1 MEKYNIVKLRSYLV
15 HLVIGAAVLIL
26 GGSVLYSILSEMLQ
40 VYDPG
45 SKYAY
50 IFGIIACALIL
61 LIGLF
66 FIVKA
71 FGFENQ
77 VFKHVSFE
85 DRARFFEEL
94 GDEQTLFFDRYLFV
108 TRHYLLAYVKSWNP
122 QAKLL
127 KIQDLIGCFG
137 KPYYAGSD
145 ELVQYDVIFCD
156 KDFHLYCCAVKGK
169 KAAMMEEAWKAVCS
183 LAPWV
188 FHDDYVDFVAGLT
201 KKSKK
206 RSYIKIVE
214 HRKKLEEVSE
224 DTIQNAVISAADVI
238 KSFNEQS
245 GRREKKPLS
254 MQETQ
259 RLERL
264 NPDVEGDDASDMD
277 EMSEDEPKARRG
289 LFGRKS
295 GREKAGRNKADQH
308 DGGRPAKRSRSGPDK
323 ADRNKIDQNDGGQP
337 AKRGRSGPD
346 KADRN
351 KIDQHDGG
359 QPAKRS
365 RSSSNNAGRK
375 NGPRDPGNA
384 KELDLEETQ
393 KLPKIGNR
401 RKD

>member
-1 MEKYNIVKLRSYLV
+1 MEKYSIVKLRSYLV
-15 HLVIGAAVLIL
+15 HLIIGAAVLIL
-26 GGSVLYSILSEMLQ
+26 GGSVLYSILSEMIQ

-66 FIVKA
+66 FIIKA

-77 VFKHVSFE
+77 VFKHVALE
-85 DRARFFEEL
+85 DRAGFFEEL

-108 TRHYLLAYVKSWNP
+108 TRHYILVYVKSWNP
-122 QAKLL
+122 FAKLL
-127 KIQDLIGCFG
+127 RVDDLIGCFG

-156 KDFHLYCCAVKGK
+156 RDFHLYRCEVKGK

-206 RSYIKIVE
+206 RSYVKIVE

-238 KSFNEQS
+238 KSFNEQAGRRDKKAASAVGRAAAAGGAAIGNASPPGTGQASRRLGMTGSSADPDFDGDGDFDDAPVKKERPKTAKKDKRGGRS
-245 GRREKKPLS
+245 GRGKLGLPGKRNTDKSNGAKHMFSKGGASEDASEDMLS
-254 MQETQ
+254 MEDTQKLPVTRKGQSLEETQ
-259 RLERL
+259 RLPEVNR
-264 NPDVEGDDASDMD
+264 
-277 EMSEDEPKARRG
+277 
-289 LFGRKS
+289 
-295 GREKAGRNKADQH
+295 
-308 DGGRPAKRSRSGPDK
+308 
-323 ADRNKIDQNDGGQP
+323 
-337 AKRGRSGPD
+337 
-346 KADRN
+346 
-351 KIDQHDGG
+351 
-359 QPAKRS
+359 
-365 RSSSNNAGRK
+365 
-375 NGPRDPGNA
+375 
-384 KELDLEETQ
+384 
-393 KLPKIGNR
+393 R

>member
-1 MEKYNIVKLRSYLV
+1 MEKYSIVKLRSYLV

-85 DRARFFEEL
+85 DRADFFEEL

-108 TRHYLLAYVKSWNP
+108 TRHYILVYAKSWNP

-206 RSYIKIVE
+206 RSYVKIVE

-238 KSFNEQS
+238 KSFNEQNV
-245 GRREKKPLS
+245 RREKKPLS
-254 MQETQ
+254 MQETV
-259 RLERL
+259 RLDGLGKAIEG
-264 NPDVEGDDASDMD
+264 DVEEDMD
-277 EMSEDEPKARRG
+277 VIPQDKSGQRGG
-289 LFGRKS
+289 LFGRKA
-295 GREKAGRNKADQH
+295 GREKVARNKDKGQTKRAKSGLGKAGRDKAAGKAETADSPVRRKTQRISDE
-308 DGGRPAKRSRSGPDK
+308 DGGFGKS
-323 ADRNKIDQNDGGQP
+323 
-337 AKRGRSGPD
+337 
-346 KADRN
+346 
-351 KIDQHDGG
+351 
-359 QPAKRS
+359 
-365 RSSSNNAGRK
+365 K
-375 NGPRDPGNA
+375 NQA
-384 KELDLEETQ
+384 LEETQ
-393 KLPKIGNR
+393 KLPKMGNR
-401 RKD
+401 KKD

>member
-1 MEKYNIVKLRSYLV
+1 MEKYSIVKLRSYLV
-15 HLVIGAAVLIL
+15 HLIIGAAVLIL
-26 GGSVLYSILSEMLQ
+26 GGSVLYSILSEMIQ

-77 VFKHVSFE
+77 VFKHVALE
-85 DRARFFEEL
+85 DRAGFFEEL

-108 TRHYLLAYVKSWNP
+108 TRHYILVYVKSWNP
-122 QAKLL
+122 YAKLL
-127 KIQDLIGCFG
+127 RIEDLIGCFG
-137 KPYYAGSD
+137 QPYYAGSD

-156 KDFHLYCCAVKGK
+156 KDFHLYRCEVKGR

-206 RSYIKIVE
+206 RSYVKIVE

-238 KSFNEQS
+238 RTFNEQA
-245 GRREKKPLS
+245 GRRDKKAAEAVGRAASSGTGAALG
-254 MQETQ
+254 
-259 RLERL
+259 RLGMAGGPAD
-264 NPDVEGDDASDMD
+264 PDLDEDVDFDGASV
-277 EMSEDEPKARRG
+277 KKGRRRG
-289 LFGRKS
+289 AKKDKRGGKNGRGKS
-295 GREKAGRNKADQH
+295 G
-308 DGGRPAKRSRSGPDK
+308 
-323 ADRNKIDQNDGGQP
+323 QP
-337 AKRGRSGPD
+337 
-346 KADRN
+346 
-351 KIDQHDGG
+351 
-359 QPAKRS
+359 
-365 RSSSNNAGRK
+365 
-375 NGPRDPGNA
+375 
-384 KELDLEETQ
+384 LEETQ
-393 KLPKIGNR
+393 KLPKVNRR

>member
-1 MEKYNIVKLRSYLV
+1 MEKYSIVKLRSYLV
-15 HLVIGAAVLIL
+15 HLIIGAAVLIL
-26 GGSVLYSILSEMLQ
+26 GGSVLYSILSEMIQ

-77 VFKHVSFE
+77 VFKHVALE
-85 DRARFFEEL
+85 DRAGFFEEL

-108 TRHYLLAYVKSWNP
+108 TRHYILVYVKSWNP
-122 QAKLL
+122 FAKLL
-127 KIQDLIGCFG
+127 RVEDLIGCFG

-156 KDFHLYCCAVKGK
+156 RDFHLYRCEVKGK

-206 RSYIKIVE
+206 RSYVKIVE

-238 KSFNEQS
+238 KSFNEQA
-245 GRREKKPLS
+245 GRRDKKTTENGRAALAGGVIYGNAAPSGVADADFDADGDFDDAAMKKGRRQSAKKDKRGGRIGRGKVGLPEKRNSDRSRGAEHELSESGASGDALS
-254 MQETQ
+254 MADTQ
-259 RLERL
+259 KL
-264 NPDVEGDDASDMD
+264 PVTG
-277 EMSEDEPKARRG
+277 K
-289 LFGRKS
+289 
-295 GREKAGRNKADQH
+295 
-308 DGGRPAKRSRSGPDK
+308 
-323 ADRNKIDQNDGGQP
+323 GQ
-337 AKRGRSGPD
+337 S
-346 KADRN
+346 
-351 KIDQHDGG
+351 
-359 QPAKRS
+359 
-365 RSSSNNAGRK
+365 
-375 NGPRDPGNA
+375 
-384 KELDLEETQ
+384 LEETQ
-393 KLPKIGNR
+393 KLPKVNRR